1 MSSLTASLS
10 PTSFQ
15 LRLTFSSRKPSNLL
29 VRVHVGKKDYNHR
42 LHLLSIGGKTLGRNG
57 NGLERHDFLVN
68 SVSSADEFAG
78 WSGADEAERSND
90 AEGKQSIAGLL
101 GAGVAGI
108 VLVAGIIFATLSVSK
123 HNMSRS
129 KQRMDPLK
137 TQQVMTVVGDDHI
150 DTTESKSSVLNNKVN
165 GSDNLDIN
173 AVIDGDPF
181 LHPENHKAADNIL
194 SDGSDTGHT
203 FPNSY
208 PIGKAPTK
216 HGSHNEAVSD
226 ETSFATELFETPDAG
241 VSESFS
247 HSSFETK
254 DASFASR
261 KPGLLNE
268 QYEEDFD
275 DKHSPR
281 IPAVIPSL
289 TNQSIEPQG
298 VSNLNETGDS
308 NSSCD
313 LPSPEAVNSQ
323 SASMVESMV
332 EDVGIQNVVEIPT
345 EADNLV
351 SEAHDANRGE
361 LSTTALEGTVVN
373 LNSKEQKENTLNR
386 STYSFSNSEGI
397 FVYAGIPAPSSVS
410 ESLQA
415 LPGKV
420 LVPAAIDEVHSQALA
435 ALQVLKVIEAD
446 VQPGDLCTRR
456 EYARWLVASSCAL
469 SRSIVSKIYPAMY
482 IENVTEL
489 AFDDITTEDPD
500 FPFIQGLAEAGLISS
515 KLSRGDMQSPSDGEQ
530 SPIFFSP
537 DSPLSRQD
545 LLSWKMALEKRQLP
559 IVDQKMLKQ
568 LSGFIDIDKIHPDAW
583 PALAA
588 DLASGEHGIIALA
601 FGYTRLFQPDK
612 PVTKAQAAIALA
624 TGEAYDVVSEEL
636 ARIEAESMAEK
647 AVTIHKALIAEVE
660 KDVNAIY
667 EKELSLEREKIN
679 AVRKLA
685 EDARLELEK
694 IQAEWEEE
702 NLALLKERAT
712 VDSEM
717 EVFSRLRSE
726 VEEQLQTLVSNKL
739 EISHDKEKLKKLRED
754 VEHESQE
761 ISRLQYEL
769 EVERK
774 ALSMARAW
782 AEDEAKRARDQAKAL
797 KEARDRWEKHGIK
810 VVVDDE
816 LQEEANAGVTWLSA
830 GKQLTIEGTVG
841 RAETLEDK
849 LRGISGYVRGKSK
862 DMIHKIMEKIHL
874 YITILR
880 KLAQKGCREAVMLK
894 DTATAKMSNSL
905 HSVKHGSAEF
915 GEGVKRFAGDCKQ
928 GVEKISQKFK
938 T

>member
-68 SVSSADEFAG
+68 SVSSADQFAG

-203 FPNSY
+203 FTNSY

-226 ETSFATELFETPDAG
+226 DTSFATEDLFETPDAG

-351 SEAHDANRGE
+351 SEAHDANRG
-361 LSTTALEGTVVN
+361 
-373 LNSKEQKENTLNR
+373 
-386 STYSFSNSEGI
+386 I

-489 AFDDITTEDPD
+489 AFDDITTKDPD

-515 KLSRGDMQSPSDGEQ
+515 KLSRGDMQSSSDGEQ

-726 VEEQLQTLVSNKL
+726 VEEQLHTLVSNKL

-880 KLAQKGCREAVMLK
+880 ELAQKGCREAVMLK
-894 DTATAKMSNSL
+894 DTATAKMINSL